1 MGLICMQANN
11 TYTVRPA
18 LFSADTY
25 DDRVSRLTFSSKMFR
40 GDRESGRVCRDF
52 RVHRDFCPVEFK
64 FLLVVLKKDFLG
76 TARYV
81 RVCRDFEF

>member
-1 MGLICMQANN
+1 MTVGAKDMPFSPSRSTPVFNGVICMQANN

-52 RVHRDFCPVEFK
+52 RVRRDFCPVEFK
-64 FLLVVLKKDFLG
+64 FL
-76 TARYV
+76 Y
-81 RVCRDFEF
+81 